1 MDTLQTSLKTVKE
14 IYNNLQDFLC
24 KNGKQL
30 IYDCVKLK
38 FPQIVILL
46 T

>member
-14 IYNNLQDFLC
+14 IYNLQDFLC

-30 IYDCVKLK
+30 IYGCVKLK
-38 FPQIVILL
+38 FPQIVVLF

>member
-14 IYNNLQDFLC
+14 IYNLQDFLC

-30 IYDCVKLK
+30 IYCVKLK
-38 FPQIVILL
+38 FPQIVVLL